1 MYFATQEQCSWT
13 ANYFWMEKQHAHKRS
28 LLLCFAFNSVRRFL
42 FKNILMN
49 GPILI
54 FLNSAFKC
62 STKLSTS
69 LSRIN
74 HHKGFGFILQSS
86 TGMFIVLGWTLPPP
100 QALGFLLRGY
110 TKHEWKGE
118 WLVERETSEY
128 EAGPKIGYLQQKHCV
143 FVYKLSRT
151 HLTDLLDSNY
161 VFFVQTSAH

>member
-1 MYFATQEQCSWT
+1 M
-13 ANYFWMEKQHAHKRS
+13 
-28 LLLCFAFNSVRRFL
+28 NS
-42 FKNILMN
+42 
-49 GPILI
+49 PILI

-100 QALGFLLRGY
+100 QALGFLHRGHM
-110 TKHEWKGE
+110 KHE
-118 WLVERETSEY
+118 WLVERETSGY

-143 FVYKLSRT
+143 FVHKLSRT

-161 VFFVQTSAH
+161 VFFRPNVCSLKSPLTLKLSQAVVWMGYITNVKAPIII